1 MSSLFL
7 MSTIT
12 DRRTAD
18 AFLQLYEAHGVNV
31 TLRTVGTGTA
41 VQETLST
48 LGLEKTE
55 KAVLLAVVTAQTWQ
69 EVQRD
74 LRRKMRIDVPGT
86 GIAFTVPLSSIG
98 GRRALMFLTQHQP
111 LTLKEESTLKDTR
124 YELLLVIANQGH
136 TGTIMDAA
144 RAAKRVNGVKN
155 VSLVYRRTKRYMPA
169 DAEELELAVRDGVD
183 FKELLAPLSH
193 ENGLLCCAKVVL
205 GSADASGRRIPITTD
220 EIVEIPAD
228 VVISAVG
235 ESADSSVFT
244 DNGIAVDS
252 KGRVVVSDVL
262 LSDAEGVYV
271 AGDARIEIKGYV
283 SIAVTAGDTG
293 QQTTVADEIVGC
305 DIASSRRSA

>member
-98 GRRALMFLTQHQP
+98 GKRALGFLTEHQT
-111 LTLKEESTLKDTR
+111 LTWKEESTLKDTR
-124 YELLLVIANQGH
+124 YELLLVIANQGY
-136 TGTIMDAA
+136 TGSIMDAA
-144 RAAKRVNGVKN
+144 RAAGAGGGTVIHAKGTGMELVN
-155 VSLVYRRTKRYMPA
+155 
-169 DAEELELAVRDGVD
+169 E
-183 FKELLAPLSH
+183 KEL
-193 ENGLLCCAKVVL
+193 VL
-205 GSADASGRRIPITTD
+205 IVSRTAQKNRIMKAIMDGADRRAGAIVFSLPVTD
-220 EIVEIPAD
+220 
-228 VVISAVG
+228 
-235 ESADSSVFT
+235 
-244 DNGIAVDS
+244 
-252 KGRVVVSDVL
+252 
-262 LSDAEGVYV
+262 
-271 AGDARIEIKGYV
+271 
-283 SIAVTAGDTG
+283 TAGLRLLEEEEP
-293 QQTTVADEIVGC
+293 A
-305 DIASSRRSA
+305 AK